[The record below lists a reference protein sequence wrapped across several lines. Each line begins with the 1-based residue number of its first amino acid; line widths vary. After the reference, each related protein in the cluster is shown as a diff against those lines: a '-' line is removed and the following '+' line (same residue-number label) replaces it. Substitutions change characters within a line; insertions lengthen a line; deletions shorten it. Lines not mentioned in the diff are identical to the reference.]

1 MDMEKNL
8 FKCVCC
14 GNYAVD
20 GCIFDC
26 VCLACIE
33 SNFIDTI
40 SDIGIYKQIPQSL
53 TSSSNKKDKI
63 KYEK

>member
-1 MDMEKNL
+1 M
-8 FKCVCC
+8 FQCVCC
-14 GNYAVD
+14 GNYADD

-40 SDIGIYKQIPQSL
+40 SDIGIYKQIPQAVTPAATVTCQLPEVSRY
-53 TSSSNKKDKI
+53 KH
-63 KYEK
+63 